1 MLEYIETLHWSEKK
15 QDVAWSTIE
24 QSRDFVI
31 DWACHCMHR
40 ISLRIY
46 LYIYIYTYIYIYI
59 SRCFFVVLTSKQY
72 VYDVYIYIY
81 LHSVYIYNICMFLYI
96 FLLCCDATF
105 LMPRAFVYQVDI
117 MCQSPPII
125 YPLVNGDLTTIN
137 FYLMW
142 FFIVCYNGLTMV
154 NNGRIWDSASG

>member
-1 MLEYIETLHWSEKK
+1 M
-15 QDVAWSTIE
+15 
-24 QSRDFVI
+24 
-31 DWACHCMHR
+31 
-40 ISLRIY
+40 
-46 LYIYIYTYIYIYI
+46 
-59 SRCFFVVLTSKQY
+59 FFVVLTSKQY

-81 LHSVYIYNICMFLYI
+81 SVYIYICMFIYI

-137 FYLMW
+137 CDLM
-142 FFIVCYNGLTMV
+142 
-154 NNGRIWDSASG
+154 